1 MKHLWQNCLRN
12 NAFFWIFSIFSL
24 LLIVASFVLP
34 PIGMIDPSVLTAVG
48 EIMGFAALGAI
59 CKALDKGVDATLKHN
74 DTEITINNN
83 ATDIK

>member
-1 MKHLWQNCLRN
+1 
-12 NAFFWIFSIFSL
+12 
-24 LLIVASFVLP
+24 
-34 PIGMIDPSVLTAVG
+34 MIDPSVLTAVG